1 MSAIGWVWMD
11 GCEVRLCVP
20 CARVRPCVPRV
31 PCVSRLPPVSF
42 YRYNRRPFTRR
53 RVVYPVTHRDRPGPG
68 HTPYGRLPMRR
79 LRIRAGATIIAQHK
93 PISFLSPSTDP
104 RGNKRYARD
113 LLMHTNLRGHW
124 PWEGEPRD
132 LPGLSC
138 CGRLDAD
145 SSGLLLWTDD
155 HDLAQFIIGPNTPVE
170 KEYLVRVS
178 GQQHYSEATLADSL
192 ALLRSGIT
200 LDGEPLRAADVSWA
214 NADQLKF
221 VLREGR
227 HRQIRRMCLIV
238 GLHVEALKR
247 VRIGK
252 LRLASLSIGKW
263 TPLSPANAASLLM
276 PSRRPPAQG
285 HVAAEAESAVPVPR
299 RQSDAHE
306 TDSGPHL
313 GFSDTQGY
321 ARPGP
326 RAIPVRAVGQAAHS
340 TKTSRLVRR
349 G

>member
-1 MSAIGWVWMD
+1 MF
-11 GCEVRLCVP
+11 RVP
-20 CARVRPCVPRV
+20 ACARVSR
-31 PCVSRLPPVSF
+31 VSRVCPGSPRCLFTGTIVGPSRDDVSCTG
-42 YRYNRRPFTRR
+42 Y
-53 RVVYPVTHRDRPGPG
+53 RPGPG

-214 NADQLKF
+214 NTAHVLNRRIACGSFEARSDWQATPREPQHWEMDTTLTRKCCQLAHAKSSSPGT
-221 VLREGR
+221 RARGR
-227 HRQIRRMCLIV
+227 
-238 GLHVEALKR
+238 
-247 VRIGK
+247 
-252 LRLASLSIGKW
+252 
-263 TPLSPANAASLLM
+263 
-276 PSRRPPAQG
+276 
-285 HVAAEAESAVPVPR
+285 
-299 RQSDAHE
+299 
-306 TDSGPHL
+306 
-313 GFSDTQGY
+313 
-321 ARPGP
+321 
-326 RAIPVRAVGQAAHS
+326 
-340 TKTSRLVRR
+340 
-349 G
+349 

>member
-1 MSAIGWVWMD
+1 MV
-11 GCEVRLCVP
+11 VRFVCVFRVP
-20 CARVRPCVPRV
+20 ACARVSR
-31 PCVSRLPPVSF
+31 VSRVCPGSPRCLFTGTIVAC
-42 YRYNRRPFTRR
+42 RRPFTRR
-53 RVVYPVTHRDRPGPG
+53 RVVYRTGYRPGPG

-113 LLMHTNLRGHW
+113 LLTHTNLRGHW

-285 HVAAEAESAVPVPR
+285 HVAAEAETAVPR
-299 RQSDAHE
+299 RQSDTHE
-306 TDSGPHL
+306 TDMGPHL

-326 RAIPVRAVGQAAHS
+326 RAVPVRAVGQAAHS
-340 TKTSRLVRR
+340 TQISRLIRR